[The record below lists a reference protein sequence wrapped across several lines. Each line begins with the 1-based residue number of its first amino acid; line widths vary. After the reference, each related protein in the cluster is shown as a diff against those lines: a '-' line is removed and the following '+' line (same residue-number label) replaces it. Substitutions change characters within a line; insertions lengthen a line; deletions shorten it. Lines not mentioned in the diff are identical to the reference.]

1 MENDIACTE
10 DMVIAAYQSVDGR
23 CGSFYK
29 PNEKILLKDI
39 GSKIAT
45 YECFL
50 QKFEQW
56 CSEYIQY

>member
-1 MENDIACTE
+1 MENDFACTE
-10 DMVIAAYQSVDGR
+10 DMVIAAYQSVDR

-29 PNEKILLKDI
+29 PNEKILLKDF

>member
-1 MENDIACTE
+1 MENDVACTE
-10 DMVIAAYQSVDGR
+10 DMLIAAYQSVDDR
-23 CGSFYK
+23 CGSFYN
-29 PNEKILLKDI
+29 PNEQLLIKEI

-50 QKFEQW
+50 QKFEQL